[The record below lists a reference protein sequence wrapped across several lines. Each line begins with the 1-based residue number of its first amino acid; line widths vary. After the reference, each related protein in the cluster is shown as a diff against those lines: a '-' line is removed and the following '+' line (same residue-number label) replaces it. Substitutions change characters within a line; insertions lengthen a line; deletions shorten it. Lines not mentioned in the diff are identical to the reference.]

1 MGFRVGITRD
11 FLDDEGTLAFGDISI
26 GLELLDAAALHHEYL
41 AERHAELTSEEIA
54 DYDALLVLGPRIS
67 RATLEVADRLA
78 IVSRFGVGYDSVDV
92 GACTEHGVAVTI
104 TPDGVRRPVAT
115 AALTLVLALSQRL
128 PTKDRMARESR
139 WSERNQNLGYGLTGR
154 TLGVV
159 GFGNIGRE
167 LCRLVAPLDMHVL
180 ASDPFGSVEAAR
192 QLGVE
197 LIELGALLEQADYV
211 VVCAALTPETRH
223 LIGAAELARMKPTS
237 FLVNVGRGPLVDQKA
252 LTEVLREGRIRGA
265 GLDVFDPEPTAPDE
279 PLLALE
285 NVILSPHSL
294 SWTDESFSGMGRQ
307 ACGSIISIAGGNAPT
322 QVVNREVLDGERFQ
336 AKLRSYRQEAG
347 AR

>member
-67 RATLEVADRLA
+67 RATLEGADRLA